1 MVRDICFCT
10 VTALGVDS
18 MEIEILNERGDLV
31 VPLTLVYALLRRGLA
46 KLSGRKM
53 IILDPQAA
61 ASIKLDP
68 DDIVPEIGFCPAGE
82 PEIIEIEDEVLNEVC
97 MELYKYFEDRCAAC
111 AIKVYST
118 VGETWLVD
126 EKTLIEILRVAKE
139 LYLPIEWSRGNIV
152 YTTCPEDYNRAR
164 EELKPGDYVKGI
176 EKLREA
182 ARLIVARTR
191 IGGTGLG

>member
-82 PEIIEIEDEVLNEVC
+82 PEIIDIEDEVLNEVC